1 MVSTTYSTGSW
12 LGIVRSGSVVV
23 LDGQTDPEIV
33 NHLWNYLGQ
42 EPTIHGVLNE
52 VTEKFGTGLTG
63 MPDFAVVV
71 QSDRLHAI
79 LRGDIT
85 LLAHSEAGTE
95 LVSGRDVTTWSERS
109 LPLADSIELTLAEP
123 GVDHGTLV
131 LPLGEGV
138 VRLQALTILAGAAG
152 RRIANTYD
160 VDEAATV
167 PSGAE
172 AVPPAGDA
180 QLFVAD
186 ATPFAGAPDNEAAPF
201 IEEAPFSEMEA
212 GADVSGDDAPER
224 DSDREQESEPE
235 WAAEPENPGEAS
247 QDVTGDS
254 VPDSTVSDNT
264 VPDDSEPENTVPDDI
279 LLDNTVP
286 EIHVADDS
294 LSENPVADDSLSEIP
309 VADDSESD
317 SFGIFDSID
326 ESPAEPEPALLGS
339 SDEPAADFDAAD
351 ESPDAE
357 SVSAHNEQ
365 DAIYP
370 DPGNPDLGNPE
381 AENPD
386 AHEPDAGDLAG
397 AGVDEADPDDD
408 ETLASFAK
416 AAEAADAE
424 WNAQLAPMDAAAHH
438 GAEDDLSLTIRPDM
452 GDEMDQSDD
461 TAEAEEPEQEQ
472 ELEPEEAAG
481 EREAADSSPP
491 TADGKSATAAEEP
504 VDDGFT
510 INYDY
515 LFGATTMAQS
525 VEAAAVR
532 LDENGQPVRP
542 ENLEPVLPPRPPQ
555 PPMAGSGEAG
565 PSGTGMTADSDVP
578 ADGGWP
584 GASDDSAGGDLQA
597 HAPGEAPAPEG
608 APFPTQAGEPES
620 LLIDSVP
627 WSNTGSRAEA
637 ANAQSAQ
644 AGPADYV
651 TAQSAQ
657 ETAGQYDPALDDPA
671 LGAAAAAGD
680 AVTPSNGSVNNGGN
694 VNGGYDPDH
703 DGHTVVRGDF
713 SRDGQPAAAA
723 PLESRP
729 PTGPMVLA
737 RMCPNGHANPPSRA
751 QCSGCGAAI
760 NSEPREV
767 GRPRLGTMHISTGEL
782 VELDHSLIIGRQPS
796 VSRVM
801 GGAMPRLVQ
810 VKSGN
815 DDISRSHVEVRLD
828 GWEVLLVDLK
838 ATNGTVLV
846 REGQAP
852 RRLSQG
858 EEAILLNGDIAE
870 LGDGVSLLFDGLL

>member
-23 LDGQTDPEIV
+23 LDGQTDPAIV
-33 NHLWNYLGQ
+33 KHLWDYLGQ

-52 VTEKFGTGLTG
+52 VTEKFGTGLTS

-71 QSDRLHAI
+71 QSDRLHVI

-85 LLAHSEAGTE
+85 LLAHTGAGTE

-123 GVDHGTLV
+123 GAEDGTLG

-138 VRLQALTILAGAAG
+138 VRLQSLTILTGVAGS
-152 RRIANTYD
+152 RISHTYD
-160 VDEAATV
+160 GDQAATV

-172 AVPPAGDA
+172 AVPPAVDA

-186 ATPFAGAPDNEAAPF
+186 ATPFAAAPF
-201 IEEAPFSEMEA
+201 DAAAA
-212 GADVSGDDAPER
+212 GAEDSTDDAPE
-224 DSDREQESEPE
+224 
-235 WAAEPENPGEAS
+235 WTAEPENLGEVAAH
-247 QDVTGDS
+247 DEAGNELADDPLADGFMAEDS
-254 VPDSTVSDNT
+254 V
-264 VPDDSEPENTVPDDI
+264 
-279 LLDNTVP
+279 LDGFG
-286 EIHVADDS
+286 S
-294 LSENPVADDSLSEIP
+294 S
-309 VADDSESD
+309 SESNSD
-317 SFGIFDSID
+317 A
-326 ESPAEPEPALLGS
+326 PAEPEPRLFGS
-339 SDEPAADFDAAD
+339 LTEPAADFEAAEESREVASIPGDHEPVEPEPYADNSDLDDRDAD
-351 ESPDAE
+351 
-357 SVSAHNEQ
+357 
-365 DAIYP
+365 
-370 DPGNPDLGNPE
+370 NPDLGNRNINDP
-381 AENPD
+381 A
-386 AHEPDAGDLAG
+386 AGELAG
-397 AGVDEADPDDD
+397 AEPDEMDPDNIAVGPDDAGPDDD

-424 WNAQLAPMDAAAHH
+424 WNAQLAPMDAATHH
-438 GAEDDLSLTIRPDM
+438 GADDDLSRTIRPDM
-452 GDEMDQSDD
+452 GDEMDQLEAATEDD
-461 TAEAEEPEQEQ
+461 EPEAGE
-472 ELEPEEAAG
+472 EPEEAAG
-481 EREAADSSPP
+481 E
-491 TADGKSATAAEEP
+491 TADNSATVVEEESAAAAEEP
-504 VDDGFT
+504 ADDGFT

-542 ENLEPVLPPRPPQ
+542 ENMDPVLPPRPPQ
-555 PPMAGSGEAG
+555 PPMVGSGESAL
-565 PSGTGMTADSDVP
+565 SGTDASADTEVS
-578 ADGGWP
+578 ADGGQP
-584 GASDDSAGGDLQA
+584 GGSEEAAGSDLQTDA
-597 HAPGEAPAPEG
+597 AGHASAPEAAPAS
-608 APFPTQAGEPES
+608 TQSDEPEN

-627 WSNTGSRAEA
+627 WSNSGSPAQLQAEPA
-637 ANAQSAQ
+637 DYVNAQSAQ
-644 AGPADYV
+644 D
-651 TAQSAQ
+651 
-657 ETAGQYDPALDDPA
+657 EAGQHDPVLDDPA
-671 LGAAAAAGD
+671 PGAAADADAA
-680 AVTPSNGSVNNGGN
+680 TPSNGPAVNGASVNGTS

-713 SRDGQPAAAA
+713 TRDGQPADPT

-737 RMCPNGHANPPSRA
+737 RMCHNGHANPPSRSR
-751 QCSGCGAAI
+751 CSSCGAAI

>member
-23 LDGQTDPEIV
+23 LDGQTDPAIV
-33 NHLWNYLGQ
+33 KHLWDYLGQ
-42 EPTIHGVLNE
+42 EPTIHGLLNE
-52 VTEKFGTGLTG
+52 VTEKFGTGLTS

-85 LLAHSEAGTE
+85 LLAHTGAGTE

-109 LPLADSIELTLAEP
+109 LPLADSIELALAEP
-123 GVDHGTLV
+123 GAEDGTLV

-138 VRLQALTILAGAAG
+138 VRLQSLTILTGVAGS
-152 RRIANTYD
+152 RISHTYD
-160 VDEAATV
+160 GDQAATV

-172 AVPPAGDA
+172 AVPPVVDA

-186 ATPFAGAPDNEAAPF
+186 ATPFAAAPF
-201 IEEAPFSEMEA
+201 DAAAA
-212 GADVSGDDAPER
+212 GAEESVDDAPEL
-224 DSDREQESEPE
+224 EAAPELESGPE
-235 WAAEPENPGEAS
+235 LAAAPENVGEVAAHDEAGNQLADNNPVPDNNAEPDDPLADGFMAE
-247 QDVTGDS
+247 DS
-254 VPDSTVSDNT
+254 VPDGFGSNF
-264 VPDDSEPENTVPDDI
+264 ENSP
-279 LLDNTVP
+279 
-286 EIHVADDS
+286 A
-294 LSENPVADDSLSEIP
+294 A
-309 VADDSESD
+309 
-317 SFGIFDSID
+317 
-326 ESPAEPEPALLGS
+326 PAEPEPSLFGS
-339 SDEPAADFDAAD
+339 LAEPAADFEAAE
-351 ESPDAE
+351 ESSEVASIAGDHEPVESEPDVDNA
-357 SVSAHNEQ
+357 
-365 DAIYP
+365 
-370 DPGNPDLGNPE
+370 DLGDH
-381 AENPD
+381 D
-386 AHEPDAGDLAG
+386 ADNADLGDRHINDADAGELAGVEPDEMDPDDLGTGPDHVGPDDAGPDHVG
-397 AGVDEADPDDD
+397 PDDADSDDD

-424 WNAQLAPMDAAAHH
+424 WNAQLAPMDAATHH

-452 GDEMDQSDD
+452 GDEMDPLEV
-461 TAEAEEPEQEQ
+461 AAENEEPEAEE
-472 ELEPEEAAG
+472 EPEETAG
-481 EREAADSSPP
+481 EREAADNSA
-491 TADGKSATAAEEP
+491 TALEEESATAAEEP
-504 VDDGFT
+504 ADDGFT

-532 LDENGQPVRP
+532 LDENGQPVRS
-542 ENLEPVLPPRPPQ
+542 ENTDPVLPPRPPQ
-555 PPMAGSGEAG
+555 PPMAGSGASA
-565 PSGTGMTADSDVP
+565 PSGTDAAAHAEVS
-578 ADGGWP
+578 ADGGQP
-584 GASDDSAGGDLQA
+584 GGSDESVGSGLQA
-597 HAPGEAPAPEG
+597 DAAGHPPAPE
-608 APFPTQAGEPES
+608 ASPAPTQSDEQES

-627 WSNTGSRAEA
+627 WGNSGSRAQA
-637 ANAQSAQ
+637 ANAQAANAQGQAEPADYVNAQSAQ
-644 AGPADYV
+644 DAAG
-651 TAQSAQ
+651 
-657 ETAGQYDPALDDPA
+657 EYDPALANPA
-671 LGAAAAAGD
+671 LGAAAAEGD
-680 AVTPSNGSVNNGGN
+680 AATPSNGSADNGGSVNGGN

-713 SRDGQPAAAA
+713 TRDGQPAAPA